1 MQNIPAPSHSGPRT
15 RADGEIVHVTEW
27 VIGAYTLR
35 KSEEPGYT
43 DWNVRAAGRD
53 LPDID
58 DAAPYGQR
66 PEFGVNW
73 SAHGVQRP
81 EDARAYAEQVMRAA
95 EAAAMFTEIVAAS

>member
-1 MQNIPAPSHSGPRT
+1 MKNIPAPSHSGPRT

-43 DWNVRAAGRD
+43 GWNVRAAGYD

-73 SAHGVQRP
+73 SAHGVQRAA
-81 EDARAYAEQVMRAA
+81 DARDYAEQIMRAA
-95 EAAAMFTEIVAAS
+95 DAAATFTEIVAND